1 MLTMI
6 LGALVHSSR
15 KLFYQKPPSPYC
27 AASKSAGDKKT
38 FLLFSILKEL
48 YAHLP
53 SAMCVLEQHITTY
66 TVLWWRFL
74 TQNRLDFGQKYMP
87 K

>member
-53 SAMCVLEQHITTY
+53 SAMCVLEQPK
-66 TVLWWRFL
+66 V
-74 TQNRLDFGQKYMP
+74 TQG
-87 K
+87 